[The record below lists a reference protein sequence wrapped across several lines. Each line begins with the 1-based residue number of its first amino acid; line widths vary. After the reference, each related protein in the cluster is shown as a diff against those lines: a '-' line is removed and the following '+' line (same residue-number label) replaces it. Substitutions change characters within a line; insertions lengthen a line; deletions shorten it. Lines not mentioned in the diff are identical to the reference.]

1 MTLGVDIPL
10 DRAALSV
17 GICVCV
23 MAIARTLVLARVASG
38 ALPPGMGAV
47 ILGSAMALA
56 PWIFFATGA
65 LPLVIGPGLL
75 VSAIT
80 GIYLAVR
87 SVGPLRSER
96 DKHRDGGRPTEAR
109 Q

>member
-1 MTLGVDIPL
+1 MLVTIASAIPL
-10 DRAALSV
+10 DRAALGMVVWV
-17 GICVCV
+17 GVLQ
-23 MAIARTLVLARVASG
+23 IARRLVLASVAEGIVSPGIG
-38 ALPPGMGAV
+38 AI
-47 ILGSAMALA
+47 ILGLAMALG

-96 DKHRDGGRPTEAR
+96 DKHRDTSSPS
-109 Q
+109 

>member
-1 MTLGVDIPL
+1 VLVTLGSAIPL
-10 DRAALSV
+10 DRALLGIAIWV
-17 GICVCV
+17 GV
-23 MAIARTLVLARVASG
+23 IATARSLVLARVAQGIVS
-38 ALPPGMGAV
+38 PGIGAV

-96 DKHRDGGRPTEAR
+96 DKHRDAGRRT
-109 Q
+109 